1 MITVGYS
8 TREHNPQFIEYLKK
22 SSGFKKIEVI
32 EKINNGEK
40 SLSQVYN
47 EILEESTTDIVV
59 LCHDDLY
66 FDTSSWFHKI
76 KTHFEKSDFGIL
88 GVAGTT
94 NMSDTGRWWETNRR
108 KDMIGIVNHES
119 EGKKWTS
126 KYSDDL
132 GKSIRQTV
140 IVDGLFIALSKS
152 RIKHTFDEE
161 FKGFH
166 FYDIAFC
173 FRNHLEGVKVGV
185 ITNIRITHKSIGQ
198 TNDQWEDNRNFF
210 VQKYKD
216 NLPNKIP
223 FDPNRRLKVLLSCIS
238 FRNFTGSELYVFELA
253 KSLIKLNCSVTVLSQ
268 IGGPVT
274 DMAKK
279 LGIKCVSFENAPGFK
294 LGDGEWGMNTPE
306 GYKPS
311 TPNALY
317 RVAEVD
323 YDIIHFQH
331 KPVAERILN
340 MYPEL
345 DKICSIHSE
354 VISLE
359 DPVVDPTIKKY
370 IAIRPEIKEHMVD
383 NFEIPEEMINII
395 YNPIDNEKFKSKN
408 ASEENYVLFVG
419 TIDYL
424 RKESILDLIEYT
436 REIGKELWLVGEN
449 NGNYLEN
456 LLLEDH
462 VKHFPSTW
470 KVEDFILKA
479 YETAGIQLGRT
490 TIESWMC
497 GKSSWIYKVDKGG
510 FILSKEKYE
519 PPTDIEKYYTMGV
532 AQQIKDEYLKIL
544 S

>member
-8 TREHNPQFIEYLKK
+8 TREHNPKFIEYLKK

-47 EILEESTTDIVV
+47 EILEESKTDIVV
-59 LCHDDLY
+59 LCHDDIY
-66 FDTSSWFHKI
+66 FDTTGWYHKI

-94 NMSDTGRWWETNRR
+94 NMPETGRWWDTR
-108 KDMIGIVNHES
+108 KNMIGIVNHENG
-119 EGKKWTS
+119 GKKWTS
-126 KYSDDL
+126 KYSEDF
-132 GKSIRQTV
+132 GKSIAESV
-140 IVDGLFIALSKS
+140 IVDGLFIVLSKS

-173 FRNHLEGVKVGV
+173 YRNYLENVKVGV
-185 ITNIRITHKSIGQ
+185 VTNIRITHKSIGQ
-198 TNDQWEDNRNFF
+198 TNEQWEENRQFF
-210 VQKYKD
+210 VQKYGK
-216 NLPNKIP
+216 NLPSKIP
-223 FDPNRRLKVLLSCIS
+223 FDVNKRLKVLLSCIS

-253 KSLIKLNCSVTVLSQ
+253 KSLMKLNCNVTVLSQ

-294 LGDGEWGMNTPE
+294 LGDGQWGMNTPE

-311 TPNALY
+311 VPNMLY
-317 RVAEVD
+317 KISETD
-323 YDIIHFQH
+323 YDILHFQH
-331 KPVAERILN
+331 KPVAERVLG

-345 DKICSIHSE
+345 PKISAIHSE

-370 IAIRPEIKEHMVD
+370 IAIRPEIKEHMIK
-383 NFEIPEEMINII
+383 NFEIPEEMIEVI
-395 YNPIDNEKFKSKN
+395 YNPVDNEKFQSKKV
-408 ASEENYVLFVG
+408 SEENYVLFVG

-424 RKESILDLIEYT
+424 RKEAILDLIEYT

-449 NGNYLEN
+449 NGNYLESV
-456 LLLEDH
+456 LLESH

-470 KVEDFILKA
+470 KIEDFILKS

-519 PPTDIEKYYTMGV
+519 PPTDIEKYYTMNV
-532 AQQIKDEYLKIL
+532 AQQIKNEYIKIL
-544 S
+544 E